1 VNTTLVINSKGGS
14 GKTTITTTL
23 ASYFAAQGVTTAVL
37 DYDHQGSSLNWLRVR
52 DPLAPKIHGANA
64 APQKVGLRSISRHV
78 PEGTRQL
85 IIDAPAGASGLLLQD
100 MLSRSNCIVIPVQPS
115 AIDIHAT
122 ANFVRDLLLRGNIR
136 SRNIRLAVVANRVR
150 KATPV
155 YQPLERFLTSLGL
168 TIVTRLSDSEVFV
181 KAAETGVGIFEMDA
195 SLSMAEREQF
205 QPLIE
210 WVDVEYRTRTANTVI
225 EMPRVAAAGRGGSDG
240 MRDLVRTLPPK
251 PVLTAR
257 AATPTKAPAEP
268 AKPQLPAWLS
278 RISQRFVE

>member
-23 ASYFAAQGVTTAVL
+23 ASYFAVNGVPTAVL
-37 DYDHQGSSLNWLRVR
+37 DYDQQGSTLNWLRVR

-64 APQKVGLRSISRHV
+64 APQKVGLRSFGRHV

-100 MLSRSNCIVIPVQPS
+100 MLSRANCIVIPVQPS

-136 SRNIRLAVVANRVR
+136 ARNIRVAVVANRVR
-150 KATPV
+150 KTTPV

-168 TIVTRLSDSEVFV
+168 TIVTRIADSEMFV
-181 KAAETGVGIFEMDA
+181 KAAETGVGIYEMDA
-195 SLSMAEREQF
+195 AYCIAEREQF
-205 QPLIE
+205 QPLLE
-210 WVDVEYRTRTANTVI
+210 WVDVDARVRSTNTVI
-225 EMPRVAAAGRGGSDG
+225 ELSRVATAGRAKGEV
-240 MRDLVRTLPPK
+240 MRDLVRMPPRAVLPAK
-251 PVLTAR
+251 
-257 AATPTKAPAEP
+257 AATKAPATP

>member
-23 ASYFAAQGVTTAVL
+23 ASYFACHGESTAVL
-37 DYDHQGSSLNWLRVR
+37 DYDQQGSSLNWLRVR

-64 APQKVGLRSISRHV
+64 APQKIGLRSFGRHV

-155 YQPLERFLTSLGL
+155 YQPLERFLSSLGL
-168 TIVTRLSDSEVFV
+168 TIVTRLSDSEAFV
-181 KAAETGVGIFEMDA
+181 KAAETGVGIFEMDEA
-195 SLSMAEREQF
+195 SCIAEREQF

-210 WVDVEYRTRTANTVI
+210 WVDVQYKVRSASTVI
-225 EMPRVAAAGRGGSDG
+225 EMPRVASAGRSSQSNA
-240 MRDLVRTLPPK
+240 MRDLIRSTPPK
-251 PVLTAR
+251 PVLTAK
-257 AATPTKAPAEP
+257 AAVTKAPAEQ